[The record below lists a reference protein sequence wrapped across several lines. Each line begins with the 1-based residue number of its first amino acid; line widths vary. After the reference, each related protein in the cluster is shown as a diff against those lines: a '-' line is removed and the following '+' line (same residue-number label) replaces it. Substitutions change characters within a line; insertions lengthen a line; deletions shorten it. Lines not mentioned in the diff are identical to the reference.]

1 MHKVKNKYMENTVL
15 LSIEVK
21 EEGLE
26 VKVKDEAYGNLA
38 LVGLLEKIKLEIING
53 EREAANE
60 PLMSNQKYNA

>member
-1 MHKVKNKYMENTVL
+1 MENTVL
-15 LSIEVK
+15 LSIDIK

-26 VKVKDEAYGNLA
+26 VKLKEEAYGNLA
-38 LVGLLEKIKLEIING
+38 LVGLLEKIKLEIISG

>member
-1 MHKVKNKYMENTVL
+1 MENTVL
-15 LSIEVK
+15 LSIDIK

-26 VKVKDEAYGNLA
+26 VKLKEEAYGNLA

-53 EREAANE
+53 EKIEANE